1 MYERLLPLVKRPS
14 SYMDHEF
21 NLYKKDPKGKLL
33 FCLCFPDLYEVGMS
47 HVGLQILYSL
57 LNSMEEVVCDRA
69 FAPLPDMEEQLRK
82 NGLPLL
88 SIERRIPLRDFHIV
102 GFSLQYELNYTN
114 LLNMLDL
121 GGIPLLSS
129 QRDRDMPL
137 VIAGGPLAMQP
148 EPLVDFVDAFVL
160 GDGEV
165 VLPELIRVYK
175 LWKEAKGIKAELLEA
190 LSKIQGV
197 YVPSFFQVH
206 WEGDRIKE
214 IRPLKK
220 GYSQVER
227 GILEELDRFPFPSKP
242 IVPLS
247 RVIHER
253 LSVEVARGCIRGCR
267 FCQAGFIYRP
277 FRERDPERLLEIID
291 EALRNTGYDEI
302 SLLGLSVGDCSFL
315 EPLLFR
321 LFQRYGPSK
330 IALSLP
336 SLRVGTIS
344 PETLKTLAQVKRT
357 GITLAPETP
366 SERLQKVINKVIS
379 EEEVFLTVQRAFEN
393 LWRHVKLYFMIGLPT
408 ESEEDVREIG
418 KLAKR
423 LSRFGGQL
431 NLSVS
436 AFVPKAHTPFQWER
450 MLGIEEIEER
460 YRLLRSLLRGK
471 GIRFK
476 WHNPKMSFLEGVFSR
491 GDRRLGRVLL
501 EAFKLGCKLDGWTEH
516 LKWDKWQEAFL
527 RAGINPESYL
537 RERKEEEILPW
548 DHLQSGVKKDYLQKE
563 RQNSRLEK
571 LTPPCEPSC
580 RRCGL
585 CSESKSVK
593 IASPLRLIDYVTPEE
608 ITISPA
614 FPTRVLRAKFY
625 KLGMMRFLG
634 HLEMVGVIL
643 KALRRTGLPLR
654 FSQGLNPHPKLS
666 FGQALP
672 VGIESL
678 CEYFDVELLGSCSPQ
693 EFKGK
698 INLYLP
704 EGLKVIEV
712 KEREKEWRPLHELFE
727 EELYLVSI
735 PQGIR
740 EVFDPFSVKKEGVE
754 IRPFEKNA
762 LPFLEEVRDYLEKN
776 FLKKGTPYLYQL
788 KKGFKIKKVLGEI
801 YGDYQVPLLRVL
813 KVESLPTF

>member
-1 MYERLLPLVKRPS
+1 
-14 SYMDHEF
+14 
-21 NLYKKDPKGKLL
+21 
-33 FCLCFPDLYEVGMS
+33 
-47 HVGLQILYSL
+47 
-57 LNSMEEVVCDRA
+57 
-69 FAPLPDMEEQLRK
+69 
-82 NGLPLL
+82 
-88 SIERRIPLRDFHIV
+88 
-102 GFSLQYELNYTN
+102 
-114 LLNMLDL
+114 MLDL

-175 LWKEAKGIKAELLEA
+175 LWKEAKGIKGELLEA

-206 WEGDRIKE
+206 WEGDMIKE
-214 IRPLKK
+214 IRPLKE

-227 GILEELDRFPFPSKP
+227 GILKELDRFPFPSKP

-476 WHNPKMSFLEGVFSR
+476 WHNPKMSFLPLSSVV
-491 GDRRLGRVLL
+491 D
-501 EAFKLGCKLDGWTEH
+501 
-516 LKWDKWQEAFL
+516 
-527 RAGINPESYL
+527 
-537 RERKEEEILPW
+537 
-548 DHLQSGVKKDYLQKE
+548 
-563 RQNSRLEK
+563 
-571 LTPPCEPSC
+571 LT
-580 RRCGL
+580 
-585 CSESKSVK
+585 
-593 IASPLRLIDYVTPEE
+593 
-608 ITISPA
+608 
-614 FPTRVLRAKFY
+614 
-625 KLGMMRFLG
+625 
-634 HLEMVGVIL
+634 VGPNI
-643 KALRRTGLPLR
+643 
-654 FSQGLNPHPKLS
+654 
-666 FGQALP
+666 
-672 VGIESL
+672 
-678 CEYFDVELLGSCSPQ
+678 
-693 EFKGK
+693 
-698 INLYLP
+698 
-704 EGLKVIEV
+704 
-712 KEREKEWRPLHELFE
+712 
-727 EELYLVSI
+727 
-735 PQGIR
+735 
-740 EVFDPFSVKKEGVE
+740 
-754 IRPFEKNA
+754 
-762 LPFLEEVRDYLEKN
+762 
-776 FLKKGTPYLYQL
+776 
-788 KKGFKIKKVLGEI
+788 
-801 YGDYQVPLLRVL
+801 
-813 KVESLPTF
+813 